1 MHVTGLGVMIRSDQ
15 ISRSLCPTLSD
26 PMNCSTP
33 GLPVHHQLPEF
44 TQTHVHWV
52 RSNDTYVQILPLI
65 GLVSVLP
72 IRFWSANIFLFICI
86 PPSLSC
92 MIISEKN
99 SRAYVCLFNFMYL
112 CTYFLKCLVHD
123 FIFCCNNSFSL
134 HKRFANKNSDFSSEP
149 KHF

>member
-1 MHVTGLGVMIRSDQ
+1 MHVTGLGVMIRSVAQ
-15 ISRSLCPTLSD
+15 LCPTLCD
-26 PMNCSTP
+26 PMNRSTP

-65 GLVSVLP
+65 DLFSVLP

-92 MIISEKN
+92 MIISEKR
-99 SRAYVCLFNFMYL
+99 SPEHMCAFLISCIFVHTFSSALYMILYSVVTTVSL
-112 CTYFLKCLVHD
+112 CTKDLLTRTLISQVNPN
-123 FIFCCNNSFSL
+123 ISN
-134 HKRFANKNSDFSSEP
+134 
-149 KHF
+149 